1 MLAPKSWLHDYITIT
16 LEPKTLAERL
26 TEVGLNTEKITKL
39 RDDLIFDI
47 EITPNRP
54 DLLSMIGVALEIAA
68 IEGKQI
74 QYPQLKTD
82 LKPTKEKLP
91 ITIKTN
97 AAINP
102 RFTAIIIDGITIKES
117 PKWLKDRLEK
127 IGQRSINNIVDIT
140 NYVMYELGNP
150 IHAFDYNT
158 IAGQE
163 MTVTQAKGGEEFKSV
178 DGILYHLPKGAVII
192 KDQDRI
198 IDLCGIKGGA
208 NSGIYEDTTTTLIRV
223 PVEVPV
229 LIRRASQALSLRSD
243 ASSIFERAVN
253 AGGTIDALKR
263 CVDLILEY
271 AGGEIASDLIDKK
284 EEQFKPWQVQ
294 LRLERLNQILGIEI
308 SEKEAVKILT
318 TLNLSPVKTKEG
330 VITTTVPT
338 YRNDLHIEEDLI
350 EEVARMY
357 GYNNF
362 PKTLPN
368 GNISTQ
374 TVPYYKD
381 YRVDEEVKHIL
392 TACGFSEIYTYSLL
406 SEKELENNGFNSE
419 HTLRVDNPVSRDFE
433 YLRPTLKINLL
444 KALRQNK
451 SYYKHVSLFELG
463 KVYLGKTIEKA
474 EEGYFLSGITNQKSF
489 YEVKGILEKL
499 FLTLGVTMDPSD
511 YIDVHG
517 ESILFEL
524 PYTQVLEKAQL
535 ERRYIPI
542 PKYPAVVEDM
552 TVVAN
557 ETIKTG
563 DMIKT
568 IKEVNSL
575 ITKVT
580 LYDQYQDTRTFRILY
595 QSAERN
601 LTKEDVATIREEIKE
616 KLTKNLHASIK

>member
-1 MLAPKSWLHDYITIT
+1 MLAPKSWLNDYIAIK

-26 TEVGLNTEKITKL
+26 TEVGLNTEKITKVEN
-39 RDDLIFDI
+39 DLIFDI

-54 DLLSMIGVALEIAA
+54 DLLSIIGVAREIAA
-68 IEGKQI
+68 LEGKQI

-82 LKPTKEKLP
+82 LKPTTKKLP

-97 AAINP
+97 PTINP
-102 RFTAIIIDGITIKES
+102 RFTAIIIDGVTVKES
-117 PKWLKDRLEK
+117 PKWLKERLEN

-140 NYVMYELGNP
+140 NYVMYDLGNP
-150 IHAFDYNT
+150 IHAFDYNK
-158 IAGQE
+158 IAGHE

-178 DGILYHLPKGAVII
+178 DNVLYHLPKGAVII
-192 KDQDRI
+192 KDQDRV

-208 NSGIYEDTTTTLIRV
+208 NSGTYEETTTILIRV

-253 AGGTIDALKR
+253 AGGTIDVLKR

-271 AGGEIASDLIDKK
+271 AGGEIASELIDIK

-294 LRLERLNQILGIEI
+294 LRLERLNQILGLEI
-308 SEKEAVKILT
+308 PEKEVLKILT
-318 TLNLSPVKTKEG
+318 TLNLSPEKTKEG
-330 VITTTVPT
+330 VLRATIPT

-350 EEVARMY
+350 EEVARIY

-362 PKTLPN
+362 PKTLPS
-368 GNISTQ
+368 GNIPTQ

-381 YRVDEEVKHIL
+381 YRIDEAVKHLL

-406 SEKELENNGFNSE
+406 SEKELEDNGFNSE
-419 HTLRVDNPVSRDFE
+419 DTLRVDNPVSRDFE
-433 YLRPTLKINLL
+433 YLRSTLTINLL

-463 KVYLGKTIEKA
+463 RVYRGKTIEKA
-474 EEGYFLSGITNQKSF
+474 EEIYVLSGITNKHSF

-499 FLTLGVTMDPSD
+499 FLTLGVTLDPSA
-511 YIDVHG
+511 YIDVHEEG
-517 ESILFEL
+517 ILFEL
-524 PYTQVLEKAQL
+524 PFTQMIEKAKR

-542 PKYPAVVEDM
+542 PKYPAIVEDM
-552 TVVAN
+552 AVVADKAV
-557 ETIKTG
+557 KTG
-563 DMIKT
+563 DIIKT
-568 IKEVNSL
+568 IKDINPL
-575 ITKVT
+575 ITKIT
-580 LYDQYQDTRTFRILY
+580 LYDQYKDTRTFRIIY
-595 QSAERN
+595 QSEERN
-601 LTKEDVATIREEIKE
+601 LTKEDVTTIREEIKE
-616 KLTKNLHASIK
+616 KLTKNLNASIK